1 MSILHKLFVTS
12 INLARHRI
20 SQVDSHFYFSIY
32 NNYNL
37 DQGNWRSKGIG
48 MEEPTVSLSVPV
60 IPPSLIDEEL
70 KTEALTSISQTE
82 LEKPFVRLPKAQKK
96 LLKAEKLKARMK
108 FQSKEYLKRRKERRL
123 EALAANPELNNQV
136 KATKALIEGSF
147 ERLSNALT
155 NGLKVCV
162 DLSFEEIQDDR
173 ELSSLAK
180 QLAVAYGFLKKQ
192 QKPVHLHVCGLVPS
206 SSIYSKL
213 QQQGF
218 ESWIISRHS
227 ELPWDIYPKSKIVI
241 MSPDASEPL
250 ETVESDK
257 VLVSLC
263 CGGFLLTSKSRFMS
277 SVE

>member
-1 MSILHKLFVTS
+1 MSILHKLS
-12 INLARHRI
+12 ISIHSVRLRV
-20 SQVDSHFYFSIY
+20 SQVDIPFYFSTESKE
-32 NNYNL
+32 NL
-37 DQGNWRSKGIG
+37 YQTNWRSKGLR
-48 MEEPTVSLSVPV
+48 MEETTVSLSLPV
-60 IPPSLIDEEL
+60 IPLSSIVEEQN
-70 KTEALTSISQTE
+70 TEAPSSNAEIE

-123 EALAANPELNNQV
+123 EALAANPELNDQV
-136 KATKALIEGSF
+136 KAARALIEGSS
-147 ERLSNALT
+147 ERLTNALT

-192 QKPVHLHVCGLVPS
+192 QKPAHLHVCGLVPS

-227 ELPWDIYPKSKIVI
+227 ELPWDIYPKSNIVI

-257 VLVSLC
+257 V
-263 CGGFLLTSKSRFMS
+263 TN
-277 SVE
+277 